1 MNPLAQIPGPSQK
14 RLALHVKPAAE
25 RAIRQG
31 HPWLF
36 DHSIRKQSRE
46 GTTGDLAVVFDH
58 KDRFLAIGL
67 YDPSSPI
74 RVRILQHN
82 HPADIN
88 QSWYK
93 DRLADSAKLRA
104 SLPATHTNGYRL
116 VHGEND
122 GLPGLVIDR
131 YDKNFV
137 LKLDTA
143 AWVNQLPIILPA
155 LLEVVSVNR
164 LVLRFSRKATDN
176 PESLYGL
183 SDGQLLLGPRLEG
196 PVLFQENGL
205 TFEAD
210 LARGQK
216 TGFFLDQRENR
227 ARLEQLVAK
236 RDDLRR
242 VLNVFAYSGG
252 FSLYAAR
259 GGAQS
264 ITSVD
269 VSAQA
274 LESAERNFLLNSVRA
289 NIAPAEH
296 ETVCENAFKLLER
309 YGQERRLYD
318 LVIVDPPSFAK
329 RQSEVARALN
339 AYHRLVKISLA
350 VLRPGGVL
358 LMASCSSRI
367 RDEEFFGEIN
377 HVIRDSGR
385 SIREISRTGHPIDHP
400 VTFAEGAYLKC
411 LFAEIR

>member
-1 MNPLAQIPGPSQK
+1 MNPLDQIPGSSQK
-14 RLALHVKPAAE
+14 RLALHVKPATE

-36 DHSIRKQSRE
+36 DNSIRKQSRE
-46 GTTGDLAVVFDH
+46 GITGDLAVVFDQ

-67 YDPSSPI
+67 YDPFSPI
-74 RVRILQHN
+74 RLRILQHN

-88 QSWYK
+88 QSWYR
-93 DRLADSAKLRA
+93 DRLATAVKLRA
-104 SLPATHTNGYRL
+104 SLPATQTNGYRL

-122 GLPGLVIDR
+122 GLPGLVVDR
-131 YDKNFV
+131 YDMNFV

-143 AWVNQLPIILPA
+143 AWVNQLPTFLPA
-155 LLEVVSVNR
+155 LLDVVPAQR

-183 SDGQLLLGPRLEG
+183 YDGQLLLGPRLEG

-210 LARGQK
+210 LAHGQK

-269 VSAQA
+269 VSALA

-289 NIAPAEH
+289 KIAPAEH
-296 ETVCENAFKLLER
+296 ETVCEDAFKLLKR

-329 RQSEVARALN
+329 RQSEVAKALK
-339 AYHRLVKISLA
+339 AYRRLVKMSLA

-358 LMASCSSRI
+358 LMASCSSRVQ
-367 RDEEFFGEIN
+367 DEKFFGEVN
-377 HVIRDSGR
+377 HVIRDSER
-385 SIREISRTGHPIDHP
+385 SIREITRTGHPLDHP
-400 VTFAEGAYLKC
+400 VAFAEGAYLKC